1 MPPAAC
7 TKRAAL
13 AKRDAF
19 PIRILMTTQPRRID
33 ELFVTIAP
41 AVFVLFWSTGFIG
54 AKFGLPYAEPLTFL
68 ALRFAFVCP
77 LLAVVAFTVRAE
89 WPRGIGVW
97 HNVVSGTLLHAMY
110 LSGVFVAIH
119 RGMPAGIAAL
129 LVGLQPILT
138 STLANRWLGETVRP
152 LQWAGLVLGLIGLYF
167 VVESRIGDGEAS
179 PVAWIAI
186 LIALVGVTIG
196 TLYQKRFGGGGDL
209 RAALPIQYGAALVLC
224 GAGSLFFET
233 GNVRWTGE
241 FLFAVLWLSLVLSWG
256 AIYLF
261 YVLIRRTAAARL
273 VSLFY
278 LVPPVT
284 ALMSYFLFGER
295 LTPLAIAGMVACGAG
310 VFLVN
315 WKADAPR
322 A

>member
-1 MPPAAC
+1 
-7 TKRAAL
+7 
-13 AKRDAF
+13 
-19 PIRILMTTQPRRID
+19 MTPTPPRRLDDLAIAA
-33 ELFVTIAP
+33 AP

-68 ALRFAFVCP
+68 SLRFALVCP
-77 LLAVVAFTVRAE
+77 LLAVVALALGAE
-89 WPRGIGVW
+89 WPRGIAVW
-97 HNVVSGTLLHAMY
+97 HNVASGAMLHAIY
-110 LSGVFVAIH
+110 LSGVFIAID

-138 STLANRWLGETVRP
+138 STLASRWLGERVRP
-152 LQWAGLVLGLIGLYF
+152 LQWVGLLLGLMGVYL
-167 VVESRIGDGEAS
+167 VVHGRFGEGQA
-179 PVAWIAI
+179 PLIAWIAI
-186 LIALVGVTIG
+186 FLALLGVTVG
-196 TLYQKRFGGGGDL
+196 TLYQKRFVGGDL
-209 RAALPIQYGAALVLC
+209 RAALPIQFGATFLIC
-224 GAGSLFFET
+224 GAGALLFET
-233 GNVRWTGE
+233 GSVQWTGE
-241 FLFAVLWLSLVLSWG
+241 FVFALLWLSVVLSWG

-295 LTPLAIAGMVACGAG
+295 LDALALAGMLACGAG

-315 WKADAPR
+315 WR
-322 A
+322 AASAAA